1 MSQATACAI
10 FRNAPVV
17 SAQAGDGGD
26 RPGEEKRQ
34 RWECFSDTAP
44 ASVSDAAWRGGGG
57 GGVST
62 YSSRKD
68 LLLEV
73 KEKNR
78 SHVSIPE
85 QRRGRK
91 AAARP
96 QTCVVEVGRLDEL
109 GRHRLL
115 VLAVLVR
122 GHQPVHAV
130 VDVGG
135 VDQLQAAV
143 VLALSGLVDPGA
155 DVVLLL
161 EGHVL
166 VVPLQVGFGVPLHAE
181 GDAPVVVPLRLQQLL
196 HTGGD

>member
-1 MSQATACAI
+1 M
-10 FRNAPVV
+10 
-17 SAQAGDGGD
+17 GGEGI
-26 RPGEEKRQ
+26 R
-34 RWECFSDTAP
+34 
-44 ASVSDAAWRGGGG
+44 
-57 GGVST
+57 T

-73 KEKNR
+73 KEKNT
-78 SHVSIPE
+78 SHVSIPG
-85 QRRGRK
+85 QKRGR
-91 AAARP
+91 AAAERC

-115 VLAVLVR
+115 VLAVLVGR
-122 GHQPVHAV
+122 HQPVHAV

-143 VLALSGLVDPGA
+143 VLALGGLVDPGA

-166 VVPLQVGFGVPLHAE
+166 VVPLQIGFGVSLHTE
-181 GDAPVVVPLRLQQLL
+181 GDAPVVVPLGLQQLFD
-196 HTGGD
+196 TGGD

>member
-1 MSQATACAI
+1 MG
-10 FRNAPVV
+10 RGLGV
-17 SAQAGDGGD
+17 GGI
-26 RPGEEKRQ
+26 
-34 RWECFSDTAP
+34 
-44 ASVSDAAWRGGGG
+44 
-57 GGVST
+57 ST

-78 SHVSIPE
+78 SHVSIPTRE
-85 QRRGRK
+85 RGGR
-91 AAARP
+91 APERP
-96 QTCVVEVGRLDEL
+96 QTCVVEVGGLDEL

-115 VLAVLVR
+115 VVAVLVL

-143 VLALSGLVDPGA
+143 VLALGGLVDPGA

-161 EGHVL
+161 ERLVV
-166 VVPLQVGFGVPLHAE
+166 VVPLQIGFGVALHAE
-181 GDAPVVVPLRLQQLL
+181 GDAPVVFLLRLQQLL
-196 HTGGD
+196 DAGGD